1 MRRDLWI
8 GAGAVAAIA
17 IAAAAC
23 RNAPPPVADVA
34 IKAAGDTAAVPAVP
48 AGPKPAIACDQADFN
63 FGTVVQG
70 DDAKHT
76 FTVKNTGD
84 APLKNESARGG

>member
-1 MRRDLWI
+1 MKRTFWI
-8 GAGAVAAIA
+8 GAGTVAAVL

-23 RNAPPPVADVA
+23 RNAPPPAPDVA
-34 IKAAGDTAAVPAVP
+34 IKAAGDVAAVPT
-48 AGPKPAIACDQADFN
+48 GPKPASACDQAEFN

-84 APLKNESARGG
+84 APLKIESARGG